1 MVPCLAQ
8 EPGWEPASPNA
19 TVEESTPH
27 FRKAFWGDSK
37 SQIREKETAEFVREE
52 ERSLTYKTEVGGVP
66 VGMGYTFVDDK
77 LVSAGYLGS
86 QQYRDAADYHDDYAN
101 WKKLL
106 TNRLGEPNKD
116 SQRWLDDRYKNK
128 GDRRSLGRAIKR
140 GHVIHYTEW
149 NTADSKIRLRLWG
162 EDAKVNLMILH
173 QGQEMGLHGEEEQEK
188 VVTAVPKVVGN
199 NSTQDPGREPINSI
213 VTGEGPTT
221 ALEEA
226 STTSVASTLETPAST
241 ASTSPQNAPTFEE
254 SLALRAE
261 EPEPE
266 PPTSIAEVEEQ
277 KPHFREAFWGDSK
290 SQVMWKETAELVRE
304 DRVTLV
310 YDTRLA
316 GVPGVTT
323 YSFVR
328 DKLVSAEY
336 LRQEKRQSAEKYL
349 ADYQTLKTRLTS
361 KYGTPH
367 PDVLEWSNEAKV
379 WERNP
384 KRYALALLFGHLKQI
399 TRWETPDTEITL
411 SLYSTAFGEKS
422 VQNTKLVLKIAA
434 DSKSPKPATVEFAVR
449 ESGQNEEEEKENIEA
464 GVPEVNGDSS
474 TQESGRE
481 PITSV
486 VAVEEPATSAPKFE
500 ETTTTDKV
508 EEPTTS
514 IASTLET
521 PATTASTSP
530 QRVLTFEEPL
540 ALRAD
545 EPEPELPISAAAVEE
560 QKPHFREVARG
571 DSESKGMMM
580 VGFLA
585 VLLFT
590 GLILFLKSNK
600 GDAKP
605 KLPTHSSARIEAPL
619 LSPKEIVN
627 CAKDLRQLATSLL
640 AFTPYAERQAQTEY
654 EAECKR
660 VIHRQLHSMPLNRL
674 KQLTKGGVR
683 TTAVEASGIG
693 TVGQLINMHQGQLQ
707 AIPGV
712 GPVTAARLLDAAR
725 DAEDQLI
732 VESRIRFDIERKPVG
747 QTNLL
752 RALYRLDVALEG
764 VEARRPTLENISRSI
779 AKAIRAARPEFQ
791 PIRHFF
797 SSTKRKNAANSA
809 LKHLY
814 SLLNE
819 ESTIRLQEHLR
830 TTKERLSDKEIRNRD
845 VWADYERRSAHYNAL
860 LAEVGGIDLDT
871 EASRG
876 FASAEITEMVQ
887 QFELD
892 QRLLKVTLRGYQAFG
907 AKYALIQKHSILGD
921 EMGLGKTIEALAVL
935 CHLKLHGGTHFL
947 VVCPASVLVN
957 WEHEV
962 LRHTRLQKPLRLH
975 GPERI
980 QRLNFWKEWGGLAV
994 TTFDTLRSLGSAY
1007 GLTISAMIVDEAHF
1021 VKNPR
1026 ALRTVAARH
1035 WLSYSAY
1042 SMLMTGTP
1050 MENRVEEFQTL
1061 VDHVQPDTGL
1071 TLENHKGFINP
1082 NAFRRAVSPVY
1093 LRRNQSDV
1101 LDELPEKIETEE
1113 WFILGGAAANSYR
1126 RAVASGN
1133 FMAMRRCT
1141 FLTNDP
1147 NESPKLSRLLEI
1159 IHEAAERGLKTVVFS
1174 FFLDVIDRTHETL
1187 GSLVAGTIT
1196 GAVPAGMRQQIVDQ
1210 FTDSKGPAVLVNQIQ
1225 AGGVGLNLQAASV
1238 VILTEPQWKP
1248 STEEQAIARCHR
1260 MGQARR
1266 VEVHRLLAEDTV
1278 DDHMVKILRDKSVL
1292 FDAYAR
1298 GSVIKDATPD
1308 AVDTRA
1314 GGQVMSQRECESQ
1327 IITRE
1332 RQRLGISPQYDS
1344 VT

>member
-1 MVPCLAQ
+1 MRTAFLIAGGILAIVPCFAQ
-8 EPGWEPASPNA
+8 EPGREPAFSSA
-19 TVEESTPH
+19 KVEESAPH
-27 FRKAFWGDSK
+27 FRNAFWGDSK

-66 VGMGYTFVDDK
+66 VGLGYTFVEDK

-86 QQYRDAADYHDDYAN
+86 QQYRDAADSIDDYAN

-106 TNRLGEPNKD
+106 TNRLGEPNED
-116 SQRWLDDRYKNK
+116 IQRWLDDRYKNK

-162 EDAKVNLMILH
+162 KDAKVNLMILH

-188 VVTAVPKVVGN
+188 VVPAVPKVVGN
-199 NSTQDPGREPINSI
+199 SSTQELGREPITTV
-213 VTGEGPTT
+213 VTGEGITTT

-226 STTSVASTLETPAST
+226 STASVASTLETPATT

-254 SLALRAE
+254 SLALQAD

-277 KPHFREAFWGDSK
+277 KPNFREAFWGDSK
-290 SQVMWKETAELVRE
+290 GLVMEKETAELVHE
-304 DRVTLV
+304 DRVTLS
-310 YDTRLA
+310 YDSRLA

-323 YSFVR
+323 YSFVG

-336 LRQEKRQSAEKYL
+336 LRQEKWQSADEYL
-349 ADYQTLKTRLTS
+349 ADYRMLKTHLTG
-361 KYGTPH
+361 KNGKPH
-367 PDVLEWSNEAKV
+367 RDVREWAKERRFLEGKPEY
-379 WERNP
+379 
-384 KRYALALLFGHLKQI
+384 YAGALLVGRLKLMAQ
-399 TRWETPDTEITL
+399 WETPDTEITL
-411 SLYSTAFGEKS
+411 SLYSTAYGEKS
-422 VQNTKLVLKIAA
+422 VQNTKLLLRIAA
-434 DSKSPKPATVEFAVR
+434 NSKALKPT
-449 ESGQNEEEEKENIEA
+449 K
-464 GVPEVNGDSS
+464 
-474 TQESGRE
+474 
-481 PITSV
+481 
-486 VAVEEPATSAPKFE
+486 VEEPAFDA
-500 ETTTTDKV
+500 
-508 EEPTTS
+508 
-514 IASTLET
+514 
-521 PATTASTSP
+521 TSP
-530 QRVLTFEEPL
+530 PKVPTFEESL
-540 ALRAD
+540 ALQAD
-545 EPEPELPISAAAVEE
+545 EPQPEPPIPAAAVEE
-560 QKPHFREVARG
+560 RKPNSREVSRG
-571 DSESKGMMM
+571 DSESSVTGT

-585 VLLFT
+585 VLLFL
-590 GLILFLKSNK
+590 GLTLFVIPKRGGN
-600 GDAKP
+600 AKP
-605 KLPTHSSARIEAPL
+605 KLPTHSSAGIEAPL

-627 CAKDLRQLATSLL
+627 CAKDLQKEAVALL
-640 AFTPYAERQAQTEY
+640 DSTPYAEHQAQTQY
-654 EAECKR
+654 EAENER
-660 VIHRQLHSMPLNRL
+660 VISEHLHNMPLNRL

-683 TTAVEASGIG
+683 TTALEASGVG
-693 TVGQLINMHQGQLQ
+693 TVGQLINLHQGQLQ

-712 GPVTAARLLDAAR
+712 GSVTAARLLDAAR
-725 DAEDQLI
+725 DAEDQ
-732 VESRIRFDIERKPVG
+732 VADESRIRFDIERKPVG
-747 QTNLL
+747 QTDLL
-752 RALYRLDVALEG
+752 RALYRLDVALED
-764 VEARRPTLENISRSI
+764 VETRRPTLENISRSI
-779 AKAIRAARPEFQ
+779 AKAIRAARSEYQ
-791 PIRHFF
+791 PIRRFF
-797 SSTKRKNAANSA
+797 SSTKRKDAANSA
-809 LKHLY
+809 LRHLY

-830 TTKERLSDKEIRNRD
+830 TTKERLSDKEIRSLD

-860 LAEVGGIDLDT
+860 LAEVGGFDPDT
-871 EASRG
+871 GASKG
-876 FASAEITEMVQ
+876 FASADIVDRVQ
-887 QFELD
+887 RFDLD
-892 QRLLKVTLRGYQAFG
+892 QRLLKVKLRGYQAFG

-921 EMGLGKTIEALAVL
+921 EMGLGKTIEALAVM

-962 LRHTRLQKPLRLH
+962 LRHTLLRKPLRLH
-975 GPERI
+975 GTKRI
-980 QRLNFWKEWGGLAV
+980 QRLNYWKEWGGLAV
-994 TTFDTLRSLGSAY
+994 TTFDTLRSLDSPY
-1007 GLTISAMIVDEAHF
+1007 GLTISAIIVDEAHF

-1026 ALRTVAARH
+1026 ALRTVAVRH
-1035 WLSYSAY
+1035 WLNHSAY

-1071 TLENHKGFINP
+1071 ALENHNGYINP

-1101 LDELPEKIETEE
+1101 LQELPEKIETEE
-1113 WFILGGAAANSYR
+1113 WLILGGVAANSYR

-1147 NESPKLSRLLEI
+1147 NESPKLARLLEI
-1159 IHEAAERGLKTVVFS
+1159 IHEAAERDLKTVVFS
-1174 FFLDVIDRTHETL
+1174 FFLDVINQIHVAL
-1187 GSLVAGTIT
+1187 GPLVAGTIT
-1196 GAVPAGMRQQIVDQ
+1196 GAVPAGMRQLIVDQ
-1210 FTDSKGPAVLVNQIQ
+1210 FADSNGPAVLVNQIQ
-1225 AGGVGLNLQAASV
+1225 AGGVGLNLQAASI

-1278 DDHMVKILRDKSVL
+1278 DEHMVKILRDKSVL

-1298 GSVIKDATPD
+1298 GSAIKDATPD
-1308 AVDTRA
+1308 AVETGA
-1314 GGQVMSQRECESQ
+1314 GGQVMSQRELENQ

-1332 RQRLGISPQYDS
+1332 RQRLGISPRYDS